1 MPFTAVRLSSGV
13 VPSNSDAAYLSETDS
28 TSFIVIVVVL
38 MTTEEG
44 GEGRPADK
52 DHVRWLGDPSRVFL
66 SQQIGREVSR

>member
-13 VPSNSDAAYLSETDS
+13 VPSNSDAVYLSETDS

-44 GEGRPADK
+44 GRGGQLIKTTFVGWAIHP
-52 DHVRWLGDPSRVFL
+52 VYF
-66 SQQIGREVSR
+66 